1 MFSAMADAAGGEVF
15 DFEGAAEG
23 EEIVADDNP
32 ENEGEIEPPKFARD
46 PGKPTE
52 QQIELHRRLHLPFR
66 LWCRWCVLGRGR
78 GLQHRARVGSV
89 VPVVGIDYFF
99 LTSSGAKLK
108 EELNMGT
115 EAIEQA
121 RARGEITKCLVVRC
135 HASKAVFGHVVPC
148 KGLDEDGLVVTMI
161 LRDLEWL
168 GHTRIIM
175 KADGEPALQALVRR
189 AIELAKVELKDLA
202 QVSKEDPAAYDSMSN
217 GGTEIG
223 VNLLK
228 GLFRSI
234 KLCLEQRINKEIPLN
249 HPLVAWMMERTSL
262 LLNAMVRGPDGLTA
276 WMRVRG
282 RTFGQPMVG
291 IGESVLY
298 RYPTKGPRH
307 NPHGNAGA
315 LGAEGTFLGYNRNS
329 NTFIISDENGDMT
342 TARSITRRPEKDR
355 WNPEAMALIK
365 AIPHETQ
372 ARGNRERVRF
382 NEGATDV
389 QPTAEAAAPK
399 MPREMRIN
407 KDDLEKYGYDA
418 DCAQCKHIIQ
428 YGKTR
433 AGGRHSREC
442 RTRLM
447 KAMAENEQGKERIRT
462 NNERIDRSIAEQI
475 EARDVA
481 RDTLHREAGTE
492 RPPRKFLDRVPREE
506 GGGGG
511 DGLPEAAPHPSH
523 PLHPHRVHQ
532 QEPGPT
538 QASGV
543 RGAMAVPADEAHP
556 AETPSDD
563 DESRCPRDNDDGMV
577 DMEENTGNDVEM
589 DFVGILQ
596 ADQEIGSLEPSFGD
610 EVSALLL
617 AEMGSSGR
625 RYGREG
631 RRAVRKIVSEVYS
644 PPRVTKLMRELK
656 SKYLVPGFAF
666 DLTVPDED
674 GTPWDFSDPSK
685 REKARRKLREQ
696 KPYVLI
702 GSPMCKEFSTW
713 QRLNEAKSRD
723 PEAMRRARIAATV
736 HIDFVASLYE
746 G

>member
-249 HPLVAWMMERTSL
+249 HPLVAWMMEHTSL

-433 AGGRHSREC
+433 AGGRHSRER

-462 NNERIDRSIAEQI
+462 NNERAP
-475 EARDVA
+475 VA
-481 RDTLHREAGTE
+481 
-492 RPPRKFLDRVPREE
+492 
-506 GGGGG
+506 
-511 DGLPEAAPHPSH
+511 
-523 PLHPHRVHQ
+523 
-532 QEPGPT
+532 
-538 QASGV
+538 
-543 RGAMAVPADEAHP
+543 
-556 AETPSDD
+556 
-563 DESRCPRDNDDGMV
+563 
-577 DMEENTGNDVEM
+577 
-589 DFVGILQ
+589 
-596 ADQEIGSLEPSFGD
+596 
-610 EVSALLL
+610 
-617 AEMGSSGR
+617 
-625 RYGREG
+625 
-631 RRAVRKIVSEVYS
+631 S
-644 PPRVTKLMRELK
+644 PP
-656 SKYLVPGFAF
+656 
-666 DLTVPDED
+666 
-674 GTPWDFSDPSK
+674 PS
-685 REKARRKLREQ
+685 
-696 KPYVLI
+696 
-702 GSPMCKEFSTW
+702 
-713 QRLNEAKSRD
+713 
-723 PEAMRRARIAATV
+723 
-736 HIDFVASLYE
+736 
-746 G
+746 